1 MTEHGHA
8 DHGHDHDDHDR
19 HAHGVSADA
28 DRRWLAVA
36 LAVIAGFMLAEV
48 AVGVVA
54 QSLALISDAAHMLP
68 DAAAIVLALFAM
80 RIAARPAG
88 GRYTFGLARAEV
100 LSAAANGLS
109 LLLLAGWLGV
119 EAIGRLA
126 DPPRV
131 TGWMVVVTGLA
142 GLAVN
147 VVAAWAIGKANRA
160 SLNIEGAYQ
169 HVLMDMFASV
179 AATAAGVAV
188 MFTGWARADAIA
200 TLVVVALMVKGAW
213 RLLCESGRVLLN
225 AAPVQV
231 RPDDL
236 GADMLAVDGV
246 VEVHDLHVW
255 AIDSAQAALSAHVLV
270 GEPADC
276 HEVRQAI
283 ERRLAAAHG
292 IRHTTLQVD
301 HRGERAAGVEHCEV
315 AHGRVHRRR

>member
-1 MTEHGHA
+1 MREHEH
-8 DHGHDHDDHDR
+8 HDHDGHS
-19 HAHGVSADA
+19 HGVSADA

-36 LAVIAGFMLAEV
+36 LAVIAGFMLVEV

-54 QSLALISDAAHMLP
+54 QSLALISDAAHMLT

-100 LSAAANGLS
+100 LSAAVNGLS

-119 EAIGRLA
+119 EAVGRLA
-126 DPPRV
+126 DPPPV
-131 TGWMVVVTGLA
+131 TGWMVVVTGVL

-147 VVAAWAIGKANRA
+147 VVAAWAISRANRA

-179 AATAAGVAV
+179 AAVAAGAV
-188 MFTGWARADAIA
+188 VMLTGWVRADAVA

-213 RLLCESGRVLLN
+213 RLLRESGRVLLN
-225 AAPVQV
+225 AAPTHV

-236 GADMLAVDGV
+236 GTDMLTVEGV

-255 AIDSAQAALSAHVLV
+255 ALDGEQAALSAHVLV

-276 HEVRQAI
+276 HEVRHAL

-301 HRGERAAGVEHCEV
+301 HFGEQSADVEHCEV
-315 AHGRVHRRR
+315 AHGQVHRR